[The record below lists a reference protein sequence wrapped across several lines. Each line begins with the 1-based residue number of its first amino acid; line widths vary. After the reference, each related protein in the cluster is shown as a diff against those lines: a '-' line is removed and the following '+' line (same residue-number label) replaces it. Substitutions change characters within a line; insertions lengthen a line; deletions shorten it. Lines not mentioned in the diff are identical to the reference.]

1 MKLKHYTLD
10 ELCQVDLSLVDLS
23 DVETEELEELKELCR
38 DLIDHRWSCEN
49 CEHVNF
55 ADYSSG
61 VEVTCE
67 ECGNVSEEYDESVY
81 DVAEWLY
88 KNLENI

>member
-1 MKLKHYTLD
+1 MRLKHYTLD
-10 ELCQVDLSLVDLS
+10 ELCEVDLSLIDLS
-23 DVETEELEELKELCR
+23 DIEPEELEELKELCR
-38 DLIDHRWSCEN
+38 DLLDHRWSCEN
-49 CEHVNF
+49 CDHVNC

-88 KNLENI
+88 KNIEI